1 MVFQVLG
8 GRSNVA
14 LVIGIYLTALPAACL
29 TLAFS
34 SGLSRFGEVFTSF
47 VQQHVDYTIDSFSA
61 GIAMLVL
68 AYLLDMHLW
77 KNCAGIVATLYLS
90 FAGIILGVGVLL
102 FSTYWPSLALV
113 LGVALIVSTV
123 GWSRSKVFKNHDVED
138 FSVNC
143 SIAFMAQAVTW
154 LVVWIL
160 WLFVADP
167 KIRFNL
173 QNISLPELN
182 TFFLWCSPLIL
193 SVIFMM
199 MSVALL
205 VRADLYRHHPGDSED
220 AASMDLKH
228 ITGELKMTLLG
239 MAIALAGVWVAAA
252 IAAQDM
258 GLQHTILRIAIF
270 FSAGLLVYI
279 FTSIGYQRIVAAAV
293 ESKMLKEASDVL
305 HNDWVKALCLIFFW
319 PLVPVY
325 FLIEAIHQGCRYLFS
340 MCGVL
345 DAPKSGYV
353 TEEAQLHLQHALEVN
368 KTSVLTKSIVAGVIY
383 FLMQAMV
390 SVGIT
395 IFLAWLVDLILLWD
409 PVSTMV
415 TLCIVGIVLFLL
427 PPVPGM
433 PIYLASAVLLVA
445 QGQRKGAATFWRDLV
460 IAVVLSMVIKLLAV
474 ALQQKLIGYP
484 FSESVA
490 IKKTIGVQTSV
501 MKAAKHVLKRPG
513 LDFDKVCVL
522 VSGPDWPTSVFTGVL
537 DLPLLQML
545 IGTTPVFFLILPVV
559 VSGAYMA
566 RIGTTPEENA
576 QYSFAASLAASVGVI
591 LQAASGVI
599 FCVRVHALTEEYK
612 DEIASGEWE
621 KDPQEEEVKAALK
634 ADEEAGQRYEA
645 KVQWERVPFLVQACL
660 IFGSMCMA
668 GMMHLLL
675 LPVFDPFA
683 KFSVVDHI
691 SDLPGGTVLG
701 AINRDGW
708 FAVLCMSV
716 GSLALTVFH
725 VWASYAPEGE
735 AQPLIPKTD
744 KVV

>member
-8 GRSNVA
+8 GRSNA
-14 LVIGIYLTALPAACL
+14 SLVLGIYFAALPAVCL

-34 SGLSRFGEVFTSF
+34 SGLSRFGEIFVSF
-47 VQQHVDYTIDSFSA
+47 VQQHVNYTVDSFSTGLA
-61 GIAMLVL
+61 LLVV

-77 KNCAGIVATLYLS
+77 KDSAGIFAKLYLS
-90 FAGIILGVGVLL
+90 FAALVLGTGVLL
-102 FSTYWPSLALV
+102 FSSYWPSLALV

-123 GWSRSKVFKNHDVED
+123 AWFRFNIFKNHDVED

-143 SIAFMAQAVTW
+143 SIAFMVHALTW
-154 LVVWIL
+154 LVVWML

-167 KIRFNL
+167 DIRFNL

-193 SVIFMM
+193 SVVFLL

-239 MAIALAGVWVAAA
+239 VAIALAGVWVAAA

-270 FSAGLLVYI
+270 FSVGLLVYV
-279 FTSIGYQRIVAAAV
+279 FTSIGYQRIIDAAV
-293 ESKMLKEASDVL
+293 ESKMLREASDVL

-325 FLIEAIHQGCRYLFS
+325 FLVEAIHQGCRYVGS

-345 DAPKSGYV
+345 DIPQSGYV
-353 TEEAQLHLQHALEVN
+353 TEEARLHLHRAMEVN
-368 KTSVLTKSIVAGVIY
+368 KTSVLTKSIIAGVLY

-415 TLCIVGIVLFLL
+415 TLCAVGIVLFLL

-445 QGQRKGAATFWRDLV
+445 QGQRKGAETFWRDL
-460 IAVVLSMVIKLLAV
+460 ITAVVLSMVIKLLAV

-545 IGTTPVFFLILPVV
+545 IGTTPVFFLILPIV
-559 VSGAYMA
+559 VSGAFMA
-566 RIGTTPEENA
+566 RVGETVQEND
-576 QYSFAASLAASVGVI
+576 QYSFAASLAASIGVA
-591 LQAASGVI
+591 LQAASGVV

-621 KDPQEEEVKAALK
+621 RDPQEAEVIAALK
-634 ADEEAGQRYEA
+634 ADEEASQRYEA
-645 KVQWERVPFLVQACL
+645 KVV
-660 IFGSMCMA
+660 
-668 GMMHLLL
+668 
-675 LPVFDPFA
+675 
-683 KFSVVDHI
+683 
-691 SDLPGGTVLG
+691 
-701 AINRDGW
+701 
-708 FAVLCMSV
+708 
-716 GSLALTVFH
+716 
-725 VWASYAPEGE
+725 
-735 AQPLIPKTD
+735 
-744 KVV
+744 